1 MNGQAAVQCPTKPLG
16 INTSQDFE
24 ADTVYYE
31 TVYYT
36 SIMPKMELLTFSF
49 GHTSMDLYQSLYF
62 ELFPCII
69 YIYIIE
75 NVSLTSH
82 VECLCSLCAKSN
94 FAAYNTVFVS
104 LYCVIAPKVILILKL
119 NSWLLYMSDKNI
131 V

>member
-1 MNGQAAVQCPTKPLG
+1 MNGQAAVQCLTKPLG
-16 INTSQDFE
+16 INTPQDFE

-75 NVSLTSH
+75 NISLTSYFK
-82 VECLCSLCAKSN
+82 CLYSLYAKSN
-94 FAAYNTVFVS
+94 SAAYNMIFTS
-104 LYCVIAPKVILILKL
+104 LCCVITLKVTLILKM
-119 NSWLLYMSDKNI
+119 NSGLLFMSDKSI
-131 V
+131 G